1 MYRSPHHRYGTLTWG
16 LALLFATVGCIS
28 PAVHKNVPA
37 FANAVTLAT
46 ENTKSAFDAVEQTYE
61 NVQAERIVVNYD
73 TQGFNPKMVNRFL
86 DPEDLEVR
94 LTLLDALQRYASTLA
109 DVSGDEKLDLFDDKT
124 RALGSSLQSLTGK
137 AAFQKLVSSSAR
149 DANIAATAVNAL
161 GRWFIERKRQQR
173 LPQLIEEMQDPVKST
188 AELLEADIGSA
199 PDERGRGGHG
209 LRDQLWNEY
218 TQALLQQVA
227 FIDHNK
233 DHFDPAS
240 KAAEIRKLPALVRQR
255 SLADQTLKQTQ
266 AALTELVD
274 AHGALLRATKAKT
287 DVHTEFSALLSEAQ
301 RLQSFYDSLQKK
313 D

>member
-1 MYRSPHHRYGTLTWG
+1 MYRSSYHRRGTLAWV
-16 LALLFATVGCIS
+16 LALLLATGGCIS

-86 DPEDLEVR
+86 DPADLEVR

-109 DVSGDEKLDLFDDKT
+109 DVSGDEKLDVFDDKT

-137 AAFQKLVSSSAR
+137 AAFQKLVSSSAQ
-149 DANIAATAVNAL
+149 DANVAATAVNAL
-161 GRWFIERKRQQR
+161 GRWFIERKRQQH

-188 AELLEADIGSA
+188 AELLEGDIGSA
-199 PDERGRGGHG
+199 PNEQGQGGHG

-233 DHFDPAS
+233 DHLDPAS
-240 KAAEIRKLPALVRQR
+240 KAAEVRKLPVLIRQR

-266 AALTELVD
+266 ATLSELVD

-287 DVHTEFSALLSEAQ
+287 DVQAEFSALISEAQ
-301 RLQSFYDSLQKK
+301 RIKSFYDSLQKK